1 MSLLTFTMPLSTIG
15 GNVYS
20 QIQAIIGTDAGGRG
34 MKSLIVQ
41 GDLELAGTT
50 LGTLKSPSHVIVL
63 SGFPCC
69 VNESPPT
76 ETDGPPGTFAIA
88 RAAAALGHR
97 VTVITDDCNA
107 AVFAAGLDGLA
118 LPENCGTITLET
130 FPALFSH
137 DDEKRFVEFTKVCDL
152 LISCERAGPGK
163 DGKCYTMRGIDM
175 NEKGLIA
182 PLHRLVEEANCKTI
196 SIGDGGNELGMGKVI
211 ENIRNNPKIMNGDKI
226 GCVVAADYLIAASVS
241 NWGGYALS
249 AAAALAHVG
258 EVDDEDKSVSTK
270 KWIKR
275 CLPSEAEEISLLDR
289 CVIAGCRDGVSG
301 KMERTVDGM
310 PLETSL
316 ACLRDIR
323 EASLS
328 FSLGEKNE

>member
-107 AVFAAGLDGLA
+107 GEILVLFVLA
-118 LPENCGTITLET
+118 LFVIL
-130 FPALFSH
+130 SH
-137 DDEKRFVEFTKVCDL
+137 VM
-152 LISCERAGPGK
+152 SC
-163 DGKCYTMRGIDM
+163 M
-175 NEKGLIA
+175 
-182 PLHRLVEEANCKTI
+182 V
-196 SIGDGGNELGMGKVI
+196 
-211 ENIRNNPKIMNGDKI
+211 
-226 GCVVAADYLIAASVS
+226 
-241 NWGGYALS
+241 
-249 AAAALAHVG
+249 
-258 EVDDEDKSVSTK
+258 
-270 KWIKR
+270 
-275 CLPSEAEEISLLDR
+275 
-289 CVIAGCRDGVSG
+289 
-301 KMERTVDGM
+301 
-310 PLETSL
+310 
-316 ACLRDIR
+316 
-323 EASLS
+323 
-328 FSLGEKNE
+328 

>member
-1 MSLLTFTMPLSTIG
+1 MIMSPSIVG
-15 GNVYS
+15 SNIYND
-20 QIQAIIGTDAGGRG
+20 IQAIIGTDAGDRG

-41 GDLELAGTT
+41 GDLESAGKT
-50 LGTLKSPSHVIVL
+50 LGTLEPSSHVIVL

-69 VNESPPT
+69 VNENPPT

-88 RAAAALGHR
+88 RAAAALGHD
-97 VTVITDDCNA
+97 VTVITDDCNL
-107 AVFAAGLDGLA
+107 AVFAAALKGLVVPGNSGKIA
-118 LPENCGTITLET
+118 LET
-130 FPALFSH
+130 FPAVFSEQ
-137 DDEKRFVEFTKVCDL
+137 DEERFVKFANRCDL

-163 DGKCYTMRGIDM
+163 DGRCYTMRGIDM
-175 NEKGLIA
+175 NERGLIA
-182 PLHRLVEEANCKTI
+182 PLHRLVEEGNCKTI

-211 ENIRNNPKIMNGDKI
+211 ENIINNPKIQNGDKI

-258 EVDDEDKSVSTK
+258 AINGEDKSESIE
-270 KWIKR
+270 KWINR
-275 CLPSEAEEISLLDR
+275 CLPSEEDEIGLLDR
-289 CVIAGCRDGVSG
+289 CVAAGCRDGVSG
-301 KMERTVDGM
+301 KMESTVDGM

-323 EASLS
+323 KATLTAAI
-328 FSLGEKNE
+328 GNDVN